1 MKQISGL
8 PVTVRVYSQLSAKN
22 VTQKSLVTITRYNY
36 KLSEKQLPRIMTY
49 LVLYY
54 IAFKK
59 ISTGR

>member
-59 ISTGR
+59 ISMGR